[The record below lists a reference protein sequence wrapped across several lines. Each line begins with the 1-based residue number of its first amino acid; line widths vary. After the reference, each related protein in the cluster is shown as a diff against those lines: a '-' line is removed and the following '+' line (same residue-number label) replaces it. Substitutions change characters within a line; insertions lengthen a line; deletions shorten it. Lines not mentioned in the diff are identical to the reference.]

1 MKKFSESRGAD
12 LVSLMNKRVARLNFI
27 LLLIAA
33 LALTSCFATIAPKE
47 IHQRQA
53 SFTST
58 GQDSGIL
65 ADASKQTIGFAV
77 NQEWID
83 GYDSLLAKYGDKL
96 SPARKAF
103 DRDGIAKEGDH
114 YRVSDAVMERK
125 LVMNERRV
133 NEQGP

>member
-1 MKKFSESRGAD
+1 MKR
-12 LVSLMNKRVARLNFI
+12 I
-27 LLLIAA
+27 LILFAA

-53 SFTST
+53 SYTST
-58 GQDSGIL
+58 GQDSGML
-65 ADASKQTIGFAV
+65 KDAAAQTAGFPV

-103 DRDGIAKEGDH
+103 DRNGIVKEGDH

-125 LVMNERRV
+125 LVMNERLV

>member
-1 MKKFSESRGAD
+1 M
-12 LVSLMNKRVARLNFI
+12 KRVFI
-27 LLLIAA
+27 LVAA

-53 SFTST
+53 SYTST
-58 GQDSGIL
+58 GQDSGML
-65 ADASKQTIGFAV
+65 KDAAKPQGNGSVQTVGFAV

-103 DRDGIAKEGDH
+103 DRNGITKEGDH
-114 YRVSDAVMERK
+114 YRVSDAAMERK